1 MTVSLLPNT
10 VCESGLLITGGTVSK
25 IGYKHFDSGVGGPRG
40 KKCPTYDDSY
50 LRRNKD
56 IEMAEAAA
64 LKQIR
69 AENPNLTEEDL
80 KINFNEAVKSP
91 PRPYHHPMVPPGL
104 IGFPNQPRFPGHR
117 VGPPPHYPAPPG
129 PQQIP
134 GVGAMPQYGGA
145 YRPGDMPPPIIRPPH
160 EFQQDLENLQRI
172 FNEAHPRRVEDNG
185 QRMMNPATNIN
196 ERMRAAEARINERM
210 EERRR
215 VHAPANRHH
224 GPRLPWPDFEANV
237 RALGAEMGN
246 RENRIVPE
254 AERDIARRHPARMA
268 VPEVHRR
275 GEQDGRREDRGHE
288 EHRRHQQRY

>member
-1 MTVSLLPNT
+1 MTVSLSQNT
-10 VCESGLLITGGTVSK
+10 VCESGLLITSGTVSK
-25 IGYKHFDSGVGGPRG
+25 IGYKHFDSGVDGPRG

-50 LRRNKD
+50 VRRNKD

-91 PRPYHHPMVPPGL
+91 PRPFHHPMLPPGL
-104 IGFPNQPRFPGHR
+104 MGFPNHPRFPGHR
-117 VGPPPHYPAPPG
+117 VDPPPPYHAPPD

-134 GVGAMPQYGGA
+134 GVGAMHHYAGA
-145 YRPGDMPPPIIRPPH
+145 YRPGDMPPPMVRPPH
-160 EFQQDLENLQRI
+160 ELQQDLANLQRTV
-172 FNEAHPRRVEDNG
+172 NEAHERRVEYMR
-185 QRMMNPATNIN
+185 QRLMNQVANN
-196 ERMRAAEARINERM
+196 ERMRVTQA

-215 VHAPANRHH
+215 AHAPANRHNDPH
-224 GPRLPWPDFEANV
+224 LPWPDFETNI

-254 AERDIARRHPARMA
+254 AERDIARRHPARVA

-288 EHRRHQQRY
+288 EHRRHQQRERY